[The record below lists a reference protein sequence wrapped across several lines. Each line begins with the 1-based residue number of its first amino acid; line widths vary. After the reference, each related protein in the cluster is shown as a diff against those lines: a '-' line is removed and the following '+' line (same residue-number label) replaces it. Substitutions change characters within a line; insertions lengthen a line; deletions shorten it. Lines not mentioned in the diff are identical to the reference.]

1 MSAVL
6 LFKRALVALCLLV
19 ALTSLLTPVA
29 GEDST
34 DPPPDLEKNVTN
46 VDLAAFYDYSCSAN
60 TFTPTLSSF
69 SSIWALLN
77 ALVIVAATIIFLMYV
92 CFNKFVT
99 AIS

>member
-1 MSAVL
+1 MA
-6 LFKRALVALCLLV
+6 F
-19 ALTSLLTPVA
+19 TSLFTPVA

-34 DPPPDLEKNVTN
+34 DPPPDLVKNVTS

-92 CFNKFVT
+92 CFNKFV
-99 AIS
+99 AALS